1 MQPVITHWD
10 KERIHARDEVRQFE
24 REQALEQIILLIRQH
39 EVSFDEL
46 KLLQNRNMTSAIDHS
61 DASNILMDDHRT

>member
-24 REQALEQIILLIRQH
+24 REQAVEQIILLIRQH

-46 KLLQNRNMTSAIDHS
+46 KSLLRKD
-61 DASNILMDDHRT
+61 